1 MSMYRFPMA
10 IATNYLKKYL
20 NIGDMTKANA
30 QILEATNGMLTN
42 SAGDLIKMT
51 IFDPNLNPE
60 SIYYPAYNYSFIANN
75 SQTNIDLFYT
85 ILSSVSSL
93 NQPYVNRT
101 SLEFRKYYSYLK
113 PAYDNMMNTTKN
125 RLHTTFSSIF
135 IKSVNKLI
143 GIMIIQ
149 GILPVVFLVVAL
161 CILRF
166 FTRKM
171 TNIL

>member
-1 MSMYRFPMA
+1 MA

-113 PAYDNMMNTTKN
+113 PAYDNM
-125 RLHTTFSSIF
+125 
-135 IKSVNKLI
+135 
-143 GIMIIQ
+143 
-149 GILPVVFLVVAL
+149 
-161 CILRF
+161 
-166 FTRKM
+166 
-171 TNIL
+171 